1 MVHAGTL
8 HGCCLK
14 SHGTP
19 HGPPV
24 TGVGCVGWPS
34 VIRMREHD
42 WVMVWT
48 PEVMGLPWVKHE
60 RLHVDHWPGVQMS

>member
-1 MVHAGTL
+1 M
-8 HGCCLK
+8 
-14 SHGTP
+14 
-19 HGPPV
+19 

-60 RLHVDHWPGVQMS
+60 REHVDHWPGVQMS